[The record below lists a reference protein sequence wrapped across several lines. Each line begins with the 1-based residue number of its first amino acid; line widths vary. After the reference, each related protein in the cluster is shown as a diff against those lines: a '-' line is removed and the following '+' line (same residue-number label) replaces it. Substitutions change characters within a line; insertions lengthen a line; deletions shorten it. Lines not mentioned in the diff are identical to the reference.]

1 MTTFFI
7 PGHPRPQGSKR
18 HVGNGR
24 MIESSKHLKPWR
36 DKCIQVMRL
45 QNKRAPIDAPVKVV
59 AEFVMPRPKRIV
71 NPYPYQGD
79 LDKLQR
85 CMGDAMEQ
93 SGVLT
98 NDSRIIHW
106 IATKRYAKPDE
117 QPGAHIHITQIIN

>member
-1 MTTFFI
+1 M
-7 PGHPRPQGSKR
+7 
-18 HVGNGR
+18 GNGR

-36 DKCIQVMRL
+36 DKCIQIMRL
-45 QNKRAPIDAPVKVV
+45 QNKREPIDAPTKVV